1 VIRAPVVSI
10 GGEWAE
16 IREADPVGL
25 PAGAGM
31 RWQLNGWQASPIL
44 SAAPARAV
52 RAVLIEPEISTTSV
66 VLVGSLNPTIFTPDW
81 FARHR
86 LLSDKEA
93 ESARVDIIHSQI
105 AKFAID
111 WLSLEVQPGRI
122 QALTTQAP
130 SIRIRDLMLRTFKE
144 FLPHT
149 PLNKLG
155 INRQVHFKLGTVEL
169 RHSIGYK
176 LAPPEAW
183 GEWAPQIKAG
193 KGGSRGGMTSVGMRQ
208 AEVDDGRPA
217 GFIQAKVE
225 PSTKIPGYVGVFM
238 EVNDPV

>member
-1 VIRAPVVSI
+1 MGCFRT
-10 GGEWAE
+10 
-16 IREADPVGL
+16 RK
-25 PAGAGM
+25 
-31 RWQLNGWQASPIL
+31 R
-44 SAAPARAV
+44 R
-52 RAVLIEPEISTTSV
+52 
-66 VLVGSLNPTIFTPDW
+66 
-81 FARHR
+81 
-86 LLSDKEA
+86 
-93 ESARVDIIHSQI
+93 SARVDIIHSQI

-130 SIRIRDLMLRTFKE
+130 SVRIRDLMLRTFKE

-155 INRQVHFKLGTVEL
+155 INRQVHFKLPTVEL

-183 GEWAPQIKAG
+183 GEWARQIKAG
-193 KGGSRGGMTSVGMRQ
+193 KGVTRGGMTSVGMRQ
-208 AEVDDGRPA
+208 QDVDDGRPK

-225 PSTKIPGYVGVFM
+225 PSTKIPGHVGVFV
-238 EVNDPV
+238 EVNDHYEISSERTEGCDEIMNLLDSNFDRSIERSEFIIDQVMRLRDV